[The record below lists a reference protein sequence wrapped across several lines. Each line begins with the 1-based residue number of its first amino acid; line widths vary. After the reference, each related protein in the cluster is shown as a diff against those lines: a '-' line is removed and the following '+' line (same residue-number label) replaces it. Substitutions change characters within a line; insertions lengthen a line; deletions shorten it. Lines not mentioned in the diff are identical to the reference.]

1 MNQVGNSILLL
12 LEQIDTPAFVINEK
26 LQVTLVNKVFSEQ
39 FGLLKDKLPAGLQDI
54 SLLSEFPDEL
64 QRLFSPMPSEAKTIT
79 TGSGDKR
86 YNISVTPLSF
96 GPEKYWLV
104 VTKVDVH
111 EESKFLPVQEG
122 RYFFESLFEQASEA
136 FALLNPE
143 GRGIRVNR
151 RFVQI
156 FGYASIELQN
166 KQLDKYIATV
176 QFVKEAEFLT
186 GRVLQGVEMS
196 LETVRKT
203 KAGKLF
209 DVSVLGTP
217 VRGNGE
223 VIAAYLIYRDITTR
237 KQIQLQLGE
246 SARRFRDL
254 FYNDKSIKLL
264 IDPDTSMIKD
274 ANDAALKF
282 YGYSYHEFINKFIFD
297 INTLGEEKVLGK
309 MDLTVKQKQNVFQF
323 KHRLKNGE
331 IRDIE
336 VFSTPILFG
345 NKKLLYSTIIDISDR
360 VDAEEKLRKS
370 EERYRLLAENT
381 HDGVALFINDVM
393 HYASPSYYKILGYNE
408 DDMVGLSLEEFE
420 ARIHPDDQK
429 RVLSNLRTSISNQR
443 SLVKYEYRVM
453 KSDHTYIWIE
463 DVVHHDFSD
472 PEAIKSYV
480 NTREITD
487 RKNTEFNLKER
498 NLQYEKLV
506 ADYQKNNKLLQ
517 EAKELAE
524 SSDRL
529 KSAFL
534 ANLSHEV
541 RTPLNGISGFVQLLQ
556 HLKPNSSKQG
566 QYLRLIRESSDK
578 LLEIIMNTVEI
589 AKIKTGQISIKKQ
602 PVCLQTFFEDLYEE
616 FGYAVRNKEI
626 ILKLVLPQDEDTEE
640 QLIDWFKL
648 RFAIKAVL
656 NNSVKFTN
664 KGTIWFGYQLKDQ
677 QLLVFVEDTGIGIPK
692 GKENDIFI
700 PFVQGDVK
708 RDRIYGGAG
717 LGLSVAKGLIDAMGG
732 EIIVDKNRVKGAKI
746 EIVLNVPK
754 AETETKKS
762 KVIMEDKAHSKTIL
776 IVEDDMASRLY
787 LSQLFELLSGA
798 EMQYEIY
805 EAENGTKARAL
816 VSEHNIDLVLMDVRL
831 PDVNGL
837 DLAKEI
843 KFNSPDTIIFVQT
856 AYTGNQYR
864 SESIEKGCDDFL
876 DKPITQEVLEMKL
889 RKFHL

>member
-1 MNQVGNSILLL
+1 
-12 LEQIDTPAFVINEK
+12 
-26 LQVTLVNKVFSEQ
+26 
-39 FGLLKDKLPAGLQDI
+39 
-54 SLLSEFPDEL
+54 
-64 QRLFSPMPSEAKTIT
+64 
-79 TGSGDKR
+79 
-86 YNISVTPLSF
+86 
-96 GPEKYWLV
+96 
-104 VTKVDVH
+104 
-111 EESKFLPVQEG
+111 
-122 RYFFESLFEQASEA
+122 
-136 FALLNPE
+136 
-143 GRGIRVNR
+143 
-151 RFVQI
+151 
-156 FGYASIELQN
+156 
-166 KQLDKYIATV
+166 
-176 QFVKEAEFLT
+176 
-186 GRVLQGVEMS
+186 
-196 LETVRKT
+196 
-203 KAGKLF
+203 
-209 DVSVLGTP
+209 
-217 VRGNGE
+217 
-223 VIAAYLIYRDITTR
+223 
-237 KQIQLQLGE
+237 
-246 SARRFRDL
+246 
-254 FYNDKSIKLL
+254 
-264 IDPDTSMIKD
+264 
-274 ANDAALKF
+274 
-282 YGYSYHEFINKFIFD
+282 
-297 INTLGEEKVLGK
+297 
-309 MDLTVKQKQNVFQF
+309 
-323 KHRLKNGE
+323 
-331 IRDIE
+331 
-336 VFSTPILFG
+336 
-345 NKKLLYSTIIDISDR
+345 
-360 VDAEEKLRKS
+360 
-370 EERYRLLAENT
+370 
-381 HDGVALFINDVM
+381 
-393 HYASPSYYKILGYNE
+393 
-408 DDMVGLSLEEFE
+408 
-420 ARIHPDDQK
+420 
-429 RVLSNLRTSISNQR
+429 
-443 SLVKYEYRVM
+443 M
-453 KSDHTYIWIE
+453 KSDHTYVWIE

-480 NTREITD
+480 NNREITD

-506 ADYQKNNKLLQ
+506 TDYQKNNKLLQ

-541 RTPLNGISGFVQLLQ
+541 RTPLNGISGFAQLTE
-556 HLKPNSSKQG
+556 HVEPNSAKHS

-626 ILKLVLPQDEDTEE
+626 ILKLVLPQDEDNEE

-677 QLLVFVEDTGIGIPK
+677 QLLVFVEDTGIGLPT